1 MGVGPRSDES
11 LASSRAL
18 PSPRHALHA
27 FLIRQVGD
35 PAGFAGRIVK
45 LMAGPGADDDEEEEP
60 EAAPEAAAD
69 AAEGGDGDVIEPE
82 VIDP

>member
-1 MGVGPRSDES
+1 M
-11 LASSRAL
+11 
-18 PSPRHALHA
+18 
-27 FLIRQVGD
+27 GD

-45 LMAGPGADDDEEEEP
+45 LMAGPGADDEEEEEP